1 MALFITDDC
10 ITCGVC
16 EPECP
21 TNSISEG
28 DDEGE
33 IYIINPSTCREC
45 EGDYDE
51 PKCAAICPIECCVRI
66 EDLQSC

>member
-10 ITCGVC
+10 IACGVC

-21 TNSISEG
+21 TDSISEG
-28 DDEGE
+28 D
-33 IYIINPSTCREC
+33 IYSINSSTCSEC

-51 PKCAAICPIECCVRI
+51 PQCAEVCPVECCVRK
-66 EDLQSC
+66 EDLQYY

>member
-1 MALFITDDC
+1 VALLITDDC
-10 ITCGVC
+10 VACGVC

-28 DDEGE
+28 DDGE
-33 IYIINPSTCREC
+33 IYIINTSTCIEC

-51 PKCAAICPIECCVRI
+51 PRCAEICPIECCVRS